1 MILSVS
7 RRTDIPAFF
16 PRWFMERVREGFV
29 LARNPMN
36 HGQVSRISLSPEVVD
51 CIVFWT
57 KNPAPLLPY
66 LDEIGARFPFYF
78 QFTLNAYERDAEPNV
93 PPLDERMG
101 TLRALAGKIGR
112 ERLVWRYDPVLLSPK
127 YDEAWHIETFGRLA
141 REIAPY
147 AGRCVF
153 SFLDFYPK
161 IAKGLR
167 AIDGRVCKEAEMDAL
182 AKAFGEA
189 ARENGLPIAAC
200 AEAGDYS
207 AYGVERGRCV
217 DPELIGRLTG
227 RDIRAAKDKNQRPEC
242 GCAESVDVG
251 AYNTCRHGCRY
262 CYANFSA
269 ESTAARVARH
279 DEASPLLV
287 GHVEPGDKVTERK
300 MNSCAEIEDTP
311 KQGVLFP

>member
-16 PRWFMERVREGFV
+16 PRWFLRRLREGFV

-36 HGQVSRISLSPEVVD
+36 HSQVSRIPLSPETID

-57 KNPAPLLPY
+57 KDPAPLLPY

-78 QFTLNAYERDAEPNV
+78 QFTLNAYGRDAEPNV
-93 PPLDERMG
+93 PPLAERLK
-101 TLRALAGKIGR
+101 TLRALSGKIGR
-112 ERLVWRYDPVLLSPK
+112 ERIVWRYDPVLLSPK
-127 YDEAWHIETFGRLA
+127 YDEAWHIKSFGRLA

-147 AGRCVF
+147 AERCVF

-167 AIDGRVCKEAEMDAL
+167 AVQGRVCEETEMNAL
-182 AKAFGEA
+182 AEAFGRA

-207 AYGVERGRCV
+207 AWGVERSRCI

-227 RDIRAAKDKNQRPEC
+227 REIRAAKDRNQRPEC

-279 DEASPLLV
+279 DESSPLLV
-287 GHVEPGDKVTERK
+287 GDVKPGDKVTERK
-300 MNSCAEIEDTP
+300 LKSGAEKEGAP
-311 KQGVLFP
+311 RQGVLFL

>member
-7 RRTDIPAFF
+7 RRTDILAFF
-16 PRWFMERVREGFV
+16 PRWFMRRIREGFV

-36 HGQVSRISLSPEVVD
+36 HGQVSRISLSPDVID

-66 LDEIGARFPFYF
+66 LYEIGERFPFYF
-78 QFTLNAYERDAEPNV
+78 QFTLNAYGRDVEPNV
-93 PPLDERMG
+93 PPLGERLE
-101 TLRALAGKIGR
+101 TLQTLSRKIGR
-112 ERLVWRYDPVLLSPK
+112 ERIVWRYDPVLLSPS
-127 YDEAWHIETFGRLA
+127 YTQNWHIARFAELA

-147 AGRCVF
+147 AGRSVF
-153 SFLDFYPK
+153 SFLDFHPK

-167 AIDGRVCKEAEMDAL
+167 AIEGRVCEEAEMNAL
-182 AKAFGEA
+182 AKAFGET

-207 AYGVERGRCV
+207 AYGVEWSRCV

-227 RDIRAAKDKNQRPEC
+227 RSIRAAKDKNQRREC
-242 GCAESVDVG
+242 GCVESVDVG

-269 ESTAARVARH
+269 ESTSARISRH

-287 GHVEPGDKVTERK
+287 GQLEPGDKVTERK
-300 MNSCAEIEDTP
+300 TKS
-311 KQGVLFP
+311 